1 MLDRLSAS
9 LAENLRRLR
18 EARGLTQQ
26 ELSDASGVP
35 RPTLAHLE
43 SGSANPT
50 LSVLARVAVTLGVAM
65 EELVAAPP
73 AMLSFHAGGGLVQH
87 EQPGARVREL
97 CPDSG
102 AGVVIER
109 IELSVRARLERAP
122 GRQADR
128 TYLACERGEVE
139 VLSASERHELQGGDV
154 VVVRRGSGHQF
165 VNRGRGVAVL
175 YSVRTGA
182 WAS

>member
-1 MLDRLSAS
+1 
-9 LAENLRRLR
+9 LRRLR

-50 LSVLARVAVTLGVAM
+50 LSVLARVATTLSVPM
-65 EELVAAPP
+65 EQLVSAPP
-73 AMLSFHAGGGLVQH
+73 AALALHQADSLVEH
-87 EQPGARVREL
+87 ESPGARLREL
-97 CPDSG
+97 CPDSPG
-102 AGVVIER
+102 GVVVER
-109 IELSVRARLERAP
+109 IELALRGRLERAL

-139 VLSASERHELQGGDV
+139 VASGSERQSLCGGDV
-154 VVVRRGSGHQF
+154 AVVRRGAAHLL
-165 VNRGRGVAVL
+165 VNRGRGTAVI

-182 WAS
+182 WNS